1 MYPMSLKGSF
11 SQICFGKTI
20 ASQNHS
26 LFRSAPIGSC
36 IVNHFIQIETSK
48 HISQIIWIRS
58 SELVHKSFD
67 SDPNFRACIIWF
79 KSELWSGFVNC
90 YSVSWAY
97 RELFDLGQNFG
108 EGYESFDL
116 GQNFRARIVNY
127 LI

>member
-1 MYPMSLKGSF
+1 M
-11 SQICFGKTI
+11 
-20 ASQNHS
+20 
-26 LFRSAPIGSC
+26 
-36 IVNHFIQIETSK
+36 
-48 HISQIIWIRS
+48 IWIRS

-67 SDPNFRACIIWF
+67 SDPNFRACIVWF

-90 YSVSWAY
+90 YSVSWTY

-116 GQNFRARIVNY
+116 GQNFGEGYESFDSYRNFGARIVNY